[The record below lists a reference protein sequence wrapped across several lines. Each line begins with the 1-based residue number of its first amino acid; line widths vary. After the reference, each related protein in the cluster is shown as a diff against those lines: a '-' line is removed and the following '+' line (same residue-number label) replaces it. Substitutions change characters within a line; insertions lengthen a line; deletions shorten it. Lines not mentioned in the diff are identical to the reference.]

1 MAGPDG
7 QPVTRAAG
15 RATPGAH
22 IATRNAS
29 GGADRAAVCRV
40 ETGLASVT
48 GVSTEWV
55 RPALVAVGGLVAV
68 GAVVAAVRLP
78 VRDSTVW
85 AEALAVA
92 GSAVVLVAVTWWL
105 TGRTG
110 APDRDVALGWGLG
123 SGLVLGGLW
132 ILEIGFNNLTPH
144 DVSTAGARGVLDNAT
159 WAVVGIVT
167 VVAAVAVTVR
177 TGRWRSGLRAGV
189 WSGVG
194 SGLGAAL
201 GGALLLAL
209 FRTSVES
216 DPLMLDEWRRLGAG
230 VGLPAYVARETMAGV
245 GGHLW
250 VLGVAQ
256 GALLGLIASLV
267 TVVAVRFVAGSRTP
281 GTTPS
286 RS

>member
-1 MAGPDG
+1 M
-7 QPVTRAAG
+7 
-15 RATPGAH
+15 
-22 IATRNAS
+22 
-29 GGADRAAVCRV
+29 
-40 ETGLASVT
+40 T
-48 GVSTEWV
+48 GVSVAWV
-55 RPALVAVGGLVAV
+55 RPALVAVGGLVAA
-68 GAVVAAVRLP
+68 GALVAAIRLP

-85 AEALAVA
+85 AESLAVA
-92 GSAVVLVAVTWWL
+92 GSVIVLVAVAWWL
-105 TGRTG
+105 AGRAG
-110 APDRDVALGWGLG
+110 APDRGLVLGWGLG

-144 DVSTAGARGVLDNAT
+144 SVSTAGARGVLDNVT
-159 WAVVGIVT
+159 WALVGVVT
-167 VVAAVAVTVR
+167 VVVAVAVTVR

-209 FRTSVES
+209 FRTSVED
-216 DPLMLDEWRRLGAG
+216 DPLMRDEWRRLGGG

-256 GALLGLIASLV
+256 GALLGLLASLV
-267 TVVAVRFVAGSRTP
+267 AVAVVRSAAGSRTP

>member
-1 MAGPDG
+1 M
-7 QPVTRAAG
+7 
-15 RATPGAH
+15 
-22 IATRNAS
+22 
-29 GGADRAAVCRV
+29 
-40 ETGLASVT
+40 T
-48 GVSTEWV
+48 GVSVAWV
-55 RPALVAVGGLVAV
+55 RPALVAVGGLVAA
-68 GAVVAAVRLP
+68 GALVAAIRLP

-85 AEALAVA
+85 AESLAVA
-92 GSAVVLVAVTWWL
+92 GSVIVLVAVAWWPA
-105 TGRTG
+105 GRAG
-110 APDRDVALGWGLG
+110 APDRGLVLGWGLG

-144 DVSTAGARGVLDNAT
+144 SVSTAGARGVLDNVT
-159 WAVVGIVT
+159 WALVGVVT
-167 VVAAVAVTVR
+167 VVVAVAVTVR

-209 FRTSVES
+209 FRTSVED
-216 DPLMLDEWRRLGAG
+216 DPLMRDEWRRLGGG

-256 GALLGLIASLV
+256 GALLGLLASLV
-267 TVVAVRFVAGSRTP
+267 AVAVVRSAAGSRTP